1 MIISMTLDTGA
12 KDRCLFES
20 LMTHFCF
27 CKSSAHL
34 SQPIFPNESHELAH
48 SNEWEAQDGPEGT
61 KEGRWSCW
69 WVKIVRASFSVAGL
83 VLCFPLKSKSS
94 PDFPEWEFLQIS
106 SQRVKNLLHNLF
118 SRPVVTSLLGLQTR
132 RWWEGQAEKRHTF
145 LSSFLSFLPSFP
157 LPHTHPILNTY
168 THPSYSYNFQRQR
181 GWSFTVRKWLHPAR
195 LPLKPIWRGGEIN
208 KAGLEGK
215 VHIGYRYRLISLA
228 LGQTNLRKRDRLW
241 LENVISSTWADDT
254 QLDSSPIWG

>member
-1 MIISMTLDTGA
+1 MNYDIMIISMTLDTGA

-118 SRPVVTSLLGLQTR
+118 SALGLLWPPYLDFKPGGDGKVRLRKDTL
-132 RWWEGQAEKRHTF
+132 F
-145 LSSFLSFLPSFP
+145 SLPSFLSFRPS
-157 LPHTHPILNTY
+157 LSLTHT
-168 THPSYSYNFQRQR
+168 PS
-181 GWSFTVRKWLHPAR
+181 
-195 LPLKPIWRGGEIN
+195 
-208 KAGLEGK
+208 
-215 VHIGYRYRLISLA
+215 
-228 LGQTNLRKRDRLW
+228 
-241 LENVISSTWADDT
+241 
-254 QLDSSPIWG
+254 